1 MNVMSTHNY
10 NIDEIRKE
18 FPIFEQEIYGKPLTF
33 LDSAASAQ
41 KPKAVIEAIEN
52 CYSNEYSN
60 IHRGGYYLSQA
71 LTSKYEVARDTVKNH
86 IGAKS
91 SKEIIFVRGATE
103 AINLVAQTWGREN
116 LGSGDEIIL
125 SQMEHHSNIV
135 PWQMLRDEKDLTIT
149 VSPIDDKA
157 NFLLDEYEQL
167 LSEKTKLVAITHI
180 SNALGTITPIK
191 EIIKLAHKVG
201 ALVLV
206 DGCQALPHMGVD
218 VADLDADFYVFS
230 GHKMYGPTGVGVLYA
245 KENLLE
251 NMPPYQGGGDMIRS
265 VTFDKTTFNGLPHKF
280 EAGTPNIAGGIGF
293 AAAIEYVNALGLENI
308 HGHEQMLLD
317 YALGKI
323 ESVDGMELRGQA
335 DQMAG
340 ILSFTMK
347 AAHPHDIGTILDQ
360 DGIAIRTG
368 HHCAQP
374 VMDFM
379 DIPATARA
387 SFGLYNTTDDVDRLI
402 DGLHKV
408 NRIFAE

>member
-1 MNVMSTHNY
+1 MSTHNY

>member
-1 MNVMSTHNY
+1 MMSAHNY
-10 NIDEIRKE
+10 NVEEIRKE
-18 FPIFEQEIYGKPLTF
+18 FPIFEREIYGKPLTF

-41 KPKAVIEAIEN
+41 KPKAVIEAVEN
-52 CYSNEYSN
+52 CYANEYSN

-71 LTSKYEVARDTVKNH
+71 LTAKYEAARETVKNH

-103 AINLVAQTWGREN
+103 AINLVAQTWGRKN

-135 PWQMLRDEKDLTIT
+135 PWQMLRDEKVLTIT

-157 NFLLDEYEQL
+157 NFLLDEYERL

-191 EIIKLAHKVG
+191 EIIKLAHNVG

-218 VADLDADFYVFS
+218 VGDLDADFYVFS
-230 GHKMYGPTGVGVLYA
+230 GHKMYGPTGVGVLYG
-245 KENLLE
+245 KQELLE
-251 NMPPYQGGGDMIRS
+251 DMPPYQGGGDMIRS
-265 VTFDKTTFNGLPHKF
+265 VTFEKTTFNELPHKF

-293 AAAIEYVNALGLENI
+293 SAAIDYVNALGFDNI

-317 YALGKI
+317 YALEKI
-323 ESVDGMELRGQA
+323 KDVDGMELRGQA
-335 DQMAG
+335 DNMAG

-347 AAHPHDIGTILDQ
+347 TAHPHDIGTILDQ

-387 SFGLYNTTDDVDRLI
+387 SFGLYNTTSDVDRLI

-408 NRIFAE
+408 NRIFAQ